1 MYLSVGKI
9 FALVKVSNNVNNVEG
24 QQFSKSI
31 METLKSVSL
40 IHFRAM
46 SALCILSKNQENP
59 GSLIFSGVWKRD
71 HRPKIR

>member
-9 FALVKVSNNVNNVEG
+9 FALVEVSNKVSNVES

-31 METLKSVSL
+31 MDTLKSVSL

-46 SALCILSKNQENP
+46 SPLCILSKHQEDS
-59 GSLIFSGVWKRD
+59 GFLIFSGVLKRD
-71 HRPKIR
+71 H